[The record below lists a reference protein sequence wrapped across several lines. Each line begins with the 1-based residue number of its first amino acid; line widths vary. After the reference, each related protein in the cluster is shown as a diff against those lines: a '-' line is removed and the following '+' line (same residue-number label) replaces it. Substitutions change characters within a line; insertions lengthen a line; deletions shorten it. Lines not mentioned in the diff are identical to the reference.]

1 MGWLGGKII
10 AVNNE
15 NQDYLSIVVL
25 YCPKASKEAKRNCE
39 ILLDNIRDFDLLR
52 LYFQKLTRGDDNW
65 SLSEIMHALV
75 LLTHFHAL
83 SSFVYGCGINA
94 EIDHPVGHTFKRANS
109 TGCVSG
115 PSSLEDH
122 HHHHLDQLS
131 SQLSRSHP
139 HSPTTTHLPPSPQ
152 VNLHD
157 ISSEKGSRSTS
168 SLVRLL
174 FHLINRTST
183 RRTV

>member
-1 MGWLGGKII
+1 M
-10 AVNNE
+10 
-15 NQDYLSIVVL
+15 SIVVFML
-25 YCPKASKEAKRNCE
+25 SQSFWRSEKK
-39 ILLDNIRDFDLLR
+39 ITGNICDLDLLH

-122 HHHHLDQLS
+122 HHHHLDHLS
-131 SQLSRSHP
+131 SQLSRSHPNSQP

-152 VNLHD
+152 VNLCD
-157 ISSEKGSRSTS
+157 ISSEKGKS
-168 SLVRLL
+168 
-174 FHLINRTST
+174 INKFTCK
-183 RRTV
+183 VIIPLD